1 VTAPLAL
8 AGLSLCLA
16 AKLRCGASQYRLAI
30 SILKAHSA
38 LIHRHMREHYPALSP
53 AQPKVSAMGQIG
65 PPKTVF
71 YEGDLAELEWVF
83 QSVCS
88 ALGSPDEHETVAIR
102 RRLFMLAC
110 NGMSDPEILSAHL
123 IESFTRS
130 RKRDAA

>member
-1 VTAPLAL
+1 
-8 AGLSLCLA
+8 
-16 AKLRCGASQYRLAI
+16 
-30 SILKAHSA
+30 
-38 LIHRHMREHYPALSP
+38 
-53 AQPKVSAMGQIG
+53 MGQIG